1 MCTRPLHPRC
11 HAGAGWDTELGH
23 PGPSPR
29 LPPLLGRRGLSPGRR
44 QIRPC
49 ARRHPVLTAVLGA
62 RCNPGRAG
70 TTLRGGPWAPRPRSR
85 VGCLPPPP
93 PLGSPRGAAACQPA
107 RAKAAVPA
115 ASLTSCSP
123 PTSAACGSGA
133 PRRWRSA
140 ACPWSSP
147 SGWAAACSRLPGPGC
162 STPPATSCG
171 SACPRSRTPAG

>member
-1 MCTRPLHPRC
+1 MHSAAAPTLSCRGRV
-11 HAGAGWDTELGH
+11 GH
-23 PGPSPR
+23 RARSPWSFPQAPSTPGKARTLPGEAANKALCAASPR
-29 LPPLLGRRGLSPGRR
+29 PHGGAWGSLQPGQGRDHAQRWSLGSSPKVTRRM
-44 QIRPC
+44 
-49 ARRHPVLTAVLGA
+49 
-62 RCNPGRAG
+62 
-70 TTLRGGPWAPRPRSR
+70 
-85 VGCLPPPP
+85 PPPPTP

-115 ASLTSCSP
+115 ASLTGCSP